1 MLLASYE
8 EYLLPFQSSTP
19 YRSVE
24 WVYVLIHFR
33 FILMLDPECVE
44 QAQSLLCINFIEL
57 LFQLALENET
67 KP

>member
-1 MLLASYE
+1 
-8 EYLLPFQSSTP
+8 
-19 YRSVE
+19 
-24 WVYVLIHFR
+24 
-33 FILMLDPECVE
+33 MLDPECVE

>member
-1 MLLASYE
+1 
-8 EYLLPFQSSTP
+8 
-19 YRSVE
+19 
-24 WVYVLIHFR
+24 
-33 FILMLDPECVE
+33 MLDPGCVE